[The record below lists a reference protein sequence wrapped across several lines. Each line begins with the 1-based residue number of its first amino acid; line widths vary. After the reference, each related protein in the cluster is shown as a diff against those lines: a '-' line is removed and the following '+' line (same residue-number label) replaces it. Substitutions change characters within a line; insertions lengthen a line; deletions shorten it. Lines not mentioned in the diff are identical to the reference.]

1 MTEPTPTT
9 EPTPM
14 SKSTTSKL
22 TPLRCFT
29 GALVAGTI
37 AVLLYQATGG
47 VAATFATHAVQS
59 DNFIVMRM
67 SAAVRTLVIGMFA
80 LATGVFGMAAIGLGG
95 LGFQLLFKP
104 ATE

>member
-1 MTEPTPTT
+1 MTESTP
-9 EPTPM
+9 
-14 SKSTTSKL
+14 KASTTSKL

-47 VAATFATHAVQS
+47 VATTFALHSVQS

-80 LATGVFGMAAIGLGG
+80 LATGVFGMAGIGLGG

-104 ATE
+104 TTETPADS